1 MERKCCKCKEEK
13 ALELFVKDKEKPQGR
28 KTICKLCYSVRNKQW
43 RANNLQKNRTI
54 QLSYYYKNKA
64 KRLAEPVLLNNLFG
78 IEGLSRI
85 EDGLKNL

>member
-13 ALELFVKDKEKPQGR
+13 ALELFVKDKACQQGR
-28 KTICKLCYSVRNKQW
+28 KTICKECYSARNREW
-43 RANNLQKNRTI
+43 RANNTQKNRECQKTYRI
-54 QLSYYYKNKA
+54 KKKA
-64 KRLAEPVLLNNLFG
+64 QAVSENNLFG